1 MMVSSTDGK
10 EDEMTQH
17 RNYDLLLMDADGTLF
32 DYERAEQYALTSAL
46 RDFGLISGLDS
57 LIQDYQRINAQLWA
71 DLEQGK
77 ISKDALRTERFHLLF
92 RQHSLTVDAHAF
104 STCYLD
110 YLAHSS
116 FLIEGA
122 EAICR
127 YLSERATLIIVT
139 NGIQEVQLTRLA
151 GASIKPYIRGIVVS
165 EEVGVGKPE
174 PAIFTYALAQANHS
188 DKARVLMVG
197 DSLSADI
204 LGGIR
209 FGIDTCWVNLK
220 GEAGNDAIRP
230 TYEVN
235 DLYALKQI
243 IR

>member
-1 MMVSSTDGK
+1 
-10 EDEMTQH
+10 MTQH
-17 RNYDLLLMDADGTLF
+17 CNYDLLLMDADGTLF

-46 RDFGLISGLDS
+46 RDFGLVSGLDS

-71 DLEQGK
+71 ELEMGK
-77 ISKDALRTERFHLLF
+77 ISKDVLRTERFNILF
-92 RQHSLTVDAHAF
+92 RQHGLPVDAHAF
-104 STCYLD
+104 SVCYLD

-122 EAICR
+122 ETICR
-127 YLSERATLIIVT
+127 YLSECATLVVVT

-151 GASIKPYIRGIVVS
+151 GSSIKPYIRGIVVS

-174 PAIFTYALAQANHS
+174 PAIFKYALAQANHT

-220 GEAGNDAIRP
+220 GEARNDDIRP
-230 TYEVN
+230 TYEVG

>member
-1 MMVSSTDGK
+1 MMVSSTDGN

-32 DYERAEQYALTSAL
+32 DYERAEQHALTSAL
-46 RDFGLISGLDS
+46 QDFGLVSGLDR
-57 LIQDYQRINAQLWA
+57 LTRDYQRINAQLWA
-71 DLEQGK
+71 DLELGK
-77 ISKDALRTERFHLLF
+77 ISKDALRTERFNILF
-92 RQHSLTVDAHAF
+92 RQHDLTVDALAF
-104 STCYLD
+104 SACYLH

-122 EAICR
+122 EAVCR
-127 YLSERATLIIVT
+127 DLSERATLVIVT

-151 GASIKPYIRGIVVS
+151 GSSIKSYIRGIVVS
-165 EEVGVGKPE
+165 EEVGVGKPD
-174 PAIFTYALAQANHS
+174 PTIFTYALAQVNHY
-188 DKARVLMVG
+188 DKARVLMIG

-230 TYEVN
+230 TYEVH

-243 IR
+243 IL